1 MYLLSSF
8 SQAMAHLKMKH
19 WTQAESDATSALEI
33 DNLHLKSYQ
42 RRCVARLSMGKVRL
56 ALMDICS
63 AQDCS
68 ELESKAQCVGDN
80 DSKTTKNEINML
92 REKVEKALVDAAL
105 KAPRRKLPIT
115 VL

>member
-1 MYLLSSF
+1 
-8 SQAMAHLKMKH
+8 MAHLKMKH
-19 WTQAESDATSALEI
+19 WIQAESDATSAIEI

-56 ALMDICS
+56 AMMDICS

-68 ELESKAQCVGDN
+68 ELELKAKCVGEN
-80 DSKTTKNEINML
+80 DSKTTELARNDINML
-92 REKVEKALVDAAL
+92 REKVEKALVDAAR

-115 VL
+115 VLVMT